1 MPGSNSYAFEVTLS
15 WTTMHMGAADWA
27 TLHSHSKP
35 VRSPISRDQRSL
47 RFGGT
52 WNCADVSWF
61 CKICVAVNSH
71 RIHARDS
78 NAQLRAR
85 GLYG

>member
-1 MPGSNSYAFEVTLS
+1 MPGSNSYAFEVALS

-35 VRSPISRDQRSL
+35 VRSPISRDQRSR

-52 WNCADVSWF
+52 
-61 CKICVAVNSH
+61 
-71 RIHARDS
+71 
-78 NAQLRAR
+78 
-85 GLYG
+85 